1 MQIDFWPEEI
11 KIRDIDRIDV
21 STIDDWNRYKETDHV
36 ARCWSF
42 SDITEGKYFIYKTGG
57 KNPHLPDEVGPIF
70 PYLLNAHTNHIV
82 APSMCN
88 GTRNYP
94 SWNLAVHITPTVGGT
109 RSYPAWN
116 LDVNSLSPNQGI
128 GGKKH
133 RAKRVI
139 MQCHVLTALAFV
151 KPNYS
156 NQKIVAHQNEGEVEN
171 HHLWYNH
178 GNLKW
183 STQRDKI
190 GRAHV

>member
-42 SDITEGKYFIYKTGG
+42 SDITEGKYFIYKTGAR
-57 KNPHLPDEVGPIF
+57 NPHLPDEVGPIF
-70 PYLLNAHTNHIV
+70 PYLLNAHTNNV
-82 APSMCN
+82 
-88 GTRNYP
+88 
-94 SWNLAVHITPTVGGT
+94 ITPTVGGT

-183 STQRDKI
+183 STQRDNVASRFRFST
-190 GRAHV
+190 GGLVS

>member
-21 STIDDWNRYKETDHV
+21 STIDDWNRYKETDHS
-36 ARCWSF
+36 ARSWSF

-82 APSMCN
+82 KPTFP
-88 GTRNYP
+88 GTNNSYP
-94 SWNLAVHITPTVGGT
+94 SWNLAVH
-109 RSYPAWN
+109 
-116 LDVNSLSPNQGI
+116 SLSPNHGS
-128 GGKKH
+128 GGKKQC
-133 RAKRVI
+133 AKQVL
-139 MQCHVLTALAFV
+139 MHCHILTALAFV

-156 NQKIVAHQNEGEVEN
+156 NQKIVAHQNEGEVEK

-178 GNLKW
+178 DNLKW
-183 STQRDKI
+183 STQKDNVASRFRFST
-190 GRAHV
+190 GGLVL